1 MKANKRHS
9 ARRAEYSVN
18 HVIFAALS
26 GEKGDAVKNDHK
38 SSLKNDLKNG
48 LKNRH
53 KKNRALIQG
62 AVGGVTY
69 RASR

>member
-38 SSLKNDLKNG
+38 SSLKNGLKNG

-53 KKNRALIQG
+53 KKTAP
-62 AVGGVTY
+62 
-69 RASR
+69 